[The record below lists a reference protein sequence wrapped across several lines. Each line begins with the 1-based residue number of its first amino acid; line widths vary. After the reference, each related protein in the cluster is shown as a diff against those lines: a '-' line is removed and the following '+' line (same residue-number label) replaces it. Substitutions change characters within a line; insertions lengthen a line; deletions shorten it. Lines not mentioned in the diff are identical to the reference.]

1 MVGPGQ
7 YTVTRPA
14 QDWFDNFPFPSRLRV
29 WGGASLARFSCRML
43 INALKCKYG
52 YNKGHQQLVS
62 WSLTSL
68 FSTNMAIS
76 ETKATNTQSAG
87 TCVCRTTNI
96 GPCWDV
102 LQRSPCR
109 LLNWEG
115 LLSSVAFTSPF
126 WGPPYYLQIGRTPEM
141 DPSINCLT
149 VFQYVR
155 KLERRSR
162 ISDRLPKPGNF
173 ALMK

>member
-52 YNKGHQQLVS
+52 YNKGHQHLKCRNMHLPNNEHLTMLGPLTALRIVS
-62 WSLTSL
+62 YWT
-68 FSTNMAIS
+68 
-76 ETKATNTQSAG
+76 
-87 TCVCRTTNI
+87 
-96 GPCWDV
+96 
-102 LQRSPCR
+102 
-109 LLNWEG
+109 
-115 LLSSVAFTSPF
+115 VAFTSPF